1 MSTGAIIIVINNTSA
16 QNNALTGSRFRHDE
30 GADVSVLNKL
40 QQQAYD
46 LARKALRIGSNF
58 AHPVSDDRAGGPD
71 YPELHNTSESNGNP
85 LLPRVDE
92 WGPDMPT
99 TTMLDPETGLLT
111 TCTQGNPPLDEGT
124 SIYDLY
130 ANRASR
136 MGDEPLYT
144 YKNSDQWV
152 TKTANE
158 FLSEVRKA
166 AKGLIH
172 YGLQKGDSVSLMCKT
187 SYEWDVIDA
196 AVMACGGVL
205 ATIYDT
211 DSPEQ
216 IRNIVNNSDSRFL
229 IVGTTEMRDKADGAI
244 EDCPTLERIICVETG
259 GLAELQAFDY
269 SVSDEE
275 LDERI
280 DSVKKTDLCS
290 IVYTSGSTA
299 APKGVEMT
307 HENYCTTALNLPTYL
322 PELLSE
328 PNGSVLLFL
337 PQAHSF
343 ARAINYI
350 VVASN
355 LRIYIAQGI
364 STLISDLQIA
374 KPTVMIVVPR
384 VLEKVYNAASQKA
397 GHGVKGLAFQGA
409 VVTAQQYM
417 KEVAKYGS
425 AKALTKARRA
435 AYDPMVYYPLRQA
448 LGGRAR
454 WIVAGGAPLDPE
466 LLSFFRGAGVPV
478 YEGYGLTETTAPCA
492 FNPLGVPF
500 REGSVGIAF
509 PGFTLRIANDGEIQ
523 IKGAC
528 VFKCYH
534 KNAEATETS
543 FTQDGWYATGDL
555 GRIDNEGF
563 LYITG
568 RKKDLII
575 TAGGKNV
582 APSPIEE
589 IIKRCEIVS
598 QALVLGDKRPF
609 ISALVTL
616 DEETLRRWL
625 KNKGLDAT
633 MSMEDA
639 SNNAVVRA
647 EVQKFIDL
655 ANEGVSRAESVRKFI
670 ILPEEFTQENGLL
683 TASMKI
689 IRPRVIKRYSTL
701 LNTKMYT
708 SRKK

>member
-1 MSTGAIIIVINNTSA
+1 M
-16 QNNALTGSRFRHDE
+16 
-30 GADVSVLNKL
+30 SVLNTL
-40 QQQAYD
+40 QQQAFN
-46 LARKALRIGSNF
+46 LARKALQIGSNF
-58 AHPVSDDRAGGPD
+58 AHPVSDDIAGEPD
-71 YPELHNTSESNGNP
+71 YSIPQDQQDGSQNKQNNLLQQNQY
-85 LLPRVDE
+85 LPRVDE
-92 WGPDMPT
+92 WGSQLQT
-99 TTMLDPETGLLT
+99 TTFLDPQTGLLT
-111 TCTQGNPPLDEGT
+111 TKTDGNPPLDEGT

-130 ANRASR
+130 ADRAAR
-136 MGDEPLYT
+136 MGDDPLYT
-144 YKNSDQWV
+144 YKENDEWV
-152 TKTANE
+152 TKTANQ
-158 FLSEVRKA
+158 FLTEVRKA

-172 YGLQKGDSVSLMCKT
+172 YGLRKGDAVALMCKT
-187 SYEWDVIDA
+187 SYEWDVVDA

-211 DSPEQ
+211 DSAEQ

-229 IVGTTEMRDKADGAI
+229 IVGTTEMKDNAEGAI
-244 EDCPTLERIICVETG
+244 EECPSLERIICIETG
-259 GLAELQAFDY
+259 GLAELQAFEY

-307 HENYCTTALNLPTYL
+307 HEHYCTTALNLPTYL
-322 PELLSE
+322 PDLLSE

-350 VVASN
+350 VVAST

-364 STLISDLQIA
+364 TTLISDLQVA

-397 GHGVKGLAFQGA
+397 GHGAKGLAFQGA

-417 KEVAKYGS
+417 KEVQDSGD

-435 AYDPMVYYPLRQA
+435 AYDPLVYRPIRQA

-466 LLSFFRGAGVPV
+466 LISFFRGAGVPV

-492 FNPLGVPF
+492 FTPIGVPF

-509 PGFTLRIANDGEIQ
+509 PAFTLRIAKDGEVQ
-523 IKGAC
+523 IKGTC
-528 VFKCYH
+528 VFKKYH
-534 KNAEATETS
+534 KNEEATETS
-543 FTQDGWYATGDL
+543 FTEDGWYATGDL
-555 GRIDNEGF
+555 GRIDDDGM

-582 APSPIEE
+582 APGPIEE
-589 IIKRCEIVS
+589 VIKRCELVS

-616 DEETLRRWL
+616 DEEILRNWL
-625 KNKGLDAT
+625 KTKGLDET

-639 SNNAVVRA
+639 VNNAVVRA
-647 EVQKFIDL
+647 EVQKFVDI

-670 ILPEEFTQENGLL
+670 ILPEEFTQENGLM

-689 IRPRVIKRYSTL
+689 IRPRVIKKYANL
-701 LNTKMYT
+701 LNTQMYT
-708 SRKK
+708 IRKK